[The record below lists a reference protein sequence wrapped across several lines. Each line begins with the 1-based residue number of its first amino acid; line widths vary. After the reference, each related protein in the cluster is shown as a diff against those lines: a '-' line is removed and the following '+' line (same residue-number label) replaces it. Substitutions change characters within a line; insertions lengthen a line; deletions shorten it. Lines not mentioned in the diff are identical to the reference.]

1 MAYAAIPQPM
11 MPRFGWLWNPTLLLC
26 IAGIVLPNALSLGAL
41 AAGIGSPPRTAAIIG
56 YATVAVIARIVPA
69 PVTILLFIGTAVY
82 DAIATVALLFNL
94 APSEIMLAL
103 HLSADLKLFA
113 SPLYVAMISGLV
125 LLLGVNIAV
134 LTLKR
139 DVLRLGNPAVMMALA
154 LVFAGA
160 DFFTN
165 PSAHY
170 QFGTLYASGK
180 PMESAAESSG
190 FRASALSGS
199 GRNVLMI
206 VVEALGQFTD
216 PWRQSILL
224 QPLQN
229 PELLKR
235 YDVS

>member
-1 MAYAAIPQPM
+1 MAYAAVPQPT
-11 MPRFGWLWNPTLLLC
+11 MPRFGWLRNPTLFLC

-69 PVTILLFIGTAVY
+69 PVTILLFVGTAIY

-125 LLLGVNIAV
+125 LLLGVNVAV

-139 DVLRLGNPAVMMALA
+139 DVLRLGNPAVMMGLA
-154 LVFAGA
+154 LVFAAA

-165 PSAHY
+165 ASAHY

-180 PMESAAESSG
+180 PMESALITSRWRICSSVKCDAN
-190 FRASALSGS
+190 RACSVITFLNSKY
-199 GRNVLMI
+199 
-206 VVEALGQFTD
+206 
-216 PWRQSILL
+216 RQ
-224 QPLQN
+224 
-229 PELLKR
+229 
-235 YDVS
+235 